1 MNPSDWYNN
10 AISTL
15 NNAGILSGYPDG
27 TFRPD
32 NKITRAELATMAARF
47 LESIKEGYHGE
58 DHFTDID
65 DSWANEFINIAAE
78 NGLINGYPD
87 GSFKPDQLITRAEAM
102 TVINRLLER
111 KPDKDHLLEYM
122 IEWPDNMDKDKW
134 YYAQVQEATNS
145 HSYLMS
151 HLDYE
156 MWTRLQEMRD
166 WEALEKEWSKWNSSP
181 NPGDVM

>member
-1 MNPSDWYNN
+1 
-10 AISTL
+10 
-15 NNAGILSGYPDG
+15 
-27 TFRPD
+27 
-32 NKITRAELATMAARF
+32 
-47 LESIKEGYHGE
+47 
-58 DHFTDID
+58 
-65 DSWANEFINIAAE
+65 
-78 NGLINGYPD
+78 
-87 GSFKPDQLITRAEAM
+87 M